1 LGSTSFFNRLS
12 VRHGGLKHRDTAI
25 KEPNTSFKDRLRAY
39 LQLMR
44 FPAVFTALSDI
55 FLGFLLTHKSLSP
68 VRDLT
73 ALLGA
78 SCGLY
83 LAGMVFND
91 VFDRDVDARER
102 PGRPIPSGRI
112 SPRAAALLAIGL
124 IVLGPVCTAF
134 VSLQAVEISLLLV
147 VLILAYDGY
156 LKQTPAGPVAMG
168 GCRFLNV
175 MLGASAAA
183 GGTWANPQLFVALAM
198 GVYVAGVT
206 WFARQEAQRSARG
219 QLAAAAATCHAGI
232 AGLAAIGVTMPDS
245 AAINRW
251 LALTALGVVTI
262 WIDMR
267 TVAAIGE
274 PTPRNVQ
281 SAVKHMLL
289 AIVLLDAA
297 MIYFKTG
304 DPVLALGVAALV
316 VPAAILGRWIFI
328 T

>member
-1 LGSTSFFNRLS
+1 VFGTAR
-12 VRHGGLKHRDTAI
+12 LKHRDTAI

-44 FPAVFTALSDI
+44 FPAVFTALADI
-55 FLGFLLTHKSLSP
+55 FLGFSLTHESLSP

-78 SCGLY
+78 SSGLY

-91 VFDRDVDARER
+91 LFDRELDARER

-112 SPRAAALLAIGL
+112 STRAAALLAIGL
-124 IVLGPVCTAF
+124 ILLGPVCAAF
-134 VSLQAVEISLLLV
+134 VSLEAVEISLLLV
-147 VLILAYDGY
+147 ALILAYDGY

-198 GVYVAGVT
+198 SVYVAGVT
-206 WFARQEAQRSARG
+206 WFARQEAQLSPRG

-232 AGLAAIGVTMPDS
+232 AGLAAIVVTMPES
-245 AAINRW
+245 PAVNRW
-251 LALTALGVVTI
+251 LALVAFGVVTI
-262 WIDMR
+262 WIEIR
-267 TVAAIGE
+267 IVSAIRE

-281 SAVKHMLL
+281 SGVKRMLL
-289 AIVLLDAA
+289 AIVLLDAT

-304 DPVLALGVAALV
+304 DPILALGVAALV